1 MSGEFPGHSRTGI
14 PLHSRNVL
22 VHLELC
28 HSARSCIKILPFCW
42 NTTHSHVSV
51 FQSHNDR
58 RYDVFDAN
66 RMRNSMLN
74 IFRPVSV
81 QGCGAIRSRGLS
93 LLRKVNGNMDSAKY
107 QRDIIHGIEMTSEC
121 VVFPQV
127 ENICMHDLAPCHNSI
142 KTRTFLECKGIPV
155 LEWPRNSPDMDPIKN
170 VSNIMKKEIGNQM
183 PCIKEKTWK

>member
-1 MSGEFPGHSRTGI
+1 MCLYFTVI
-14 PLHSRNVL
+14 TID
-22 VHLELC
+22 
-28 HSARSCIKILPFCW
+28 AI
-42 NTTHSHVSV
+42 
-51 FQSHNDR
+51 
-58 RYDVFDAN
+58 DVFDAN

-93 LLRKVNGNMDSAKY
+93 LLRKVYGNMDSAKY

-127 ENICMHDLAPCHNSI
+127 ENVCMHDLVPCHNYI

-155 LEWPRNSPDMDPIKN
+155 LEWPRNSPDMDPIEN

-183 PCIKEKTWK
+183 PCIKEEMWK